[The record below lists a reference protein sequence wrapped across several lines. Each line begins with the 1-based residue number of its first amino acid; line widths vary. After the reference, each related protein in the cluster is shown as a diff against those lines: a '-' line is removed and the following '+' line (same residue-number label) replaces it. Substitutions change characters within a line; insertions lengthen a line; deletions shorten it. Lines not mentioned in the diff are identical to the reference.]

1 MGTQVDDLQIKL
13 SAEADKAN
21 KAIDLL
27 ISKLGT
33 LEGKISVFGKI
44 KSFDSV
50 KSGAASVSSTVSKE
64 MSKAADAVSRYT
76 AKAVDKSAEQIETL
90 KKSYS
95 GLGKDFEKNG
105 GFANL
110 KTPRAFEKAI
120 DDYKV
125 KIARAFEN
133 AAKADTQKGFNSA
146 IKSAIQYTNILDSL
160 NARLKD
166 IKVVENKVPNGWAE
180 EKAAIEEIRRRVQS
194 LTEEELKAAT
204 SLDKVRIRGV
214 NDSNISEI
222 EARITRINDNLRG
235 VDTGRFADYDAM
247 AKALKEDL
255 SYLQEMQSYIEQNM
269 PQYAKTIDNV
279 AEAIDHVNT
288 EIESVLSKTS
298 GGGKEA
304 EKIQLGFYSA
314 TKEISG
320 FVKVLENMKIVK
332 PRENFISLQKDIENT
347 EKRLEKLYTQ
357 MEQGMNRSG
366 NDFLRSS
373 TYKGLV
379 ADIKAAEDQLKSFA
393 KAMEGI
399 RTHEIDWGSIGSK
412 MRESFSS
419 VLGIVKNV
427 TSHVFSL
434 ANALNKRIVGGF
446 ANLARN
452 LNKTDDI
459 AKKLFKS
466 FTRVS
471 NMLRLMITR
480 MALRA
485 VITETRTSFGELLQF
500 SDKTAASFNKIRN
513 AIKYLA
519 DTIVTLTAPILNA
532 SGTFRGLGNI
542 IDMVSDKIV
551 ELINKFNQLL
561 SALLGH
567 STWIKAT
574 KQTKDYTKEVDKAG
588 KAAKKALQH
597 FDELNNLTSND
608 NNGGSGGASG
618 GGAQYQELPIDE
630 KWTDIAKWLKDQWE
644 KSDFTQLGQVL
655 GEKMRDAMNNIPWD
669 SLKETAAKVGK
680 SLGTLINGFVE
691 TPGLP
696 EAIGKAIGEAL
707 NTVVTGISN
716 FVDATHF
723 ESIGRFIGVS
733 IINAVKT
740 INWAQLK
747 STAGDI
753 GSSVAK
759 GINSFFDTGVLE
771 SIGKAVGETITAGI
785 NLWYNFVTELDFS
798 MIGKRIS
805 EGLNSFLNSMSSK
818 EFDGLSG
825 WQKLGTAISTSIT
838 GFLKTAN
845 IVLGDAETR
854 EKIANAISEFIDSI
868 SWEEI
873 YNGIKELGSNIIK
886 AVETIIKGI
895 FSSEKF
901 KTEGVGVTID
911 AGLMGISVVG
921 GVALSKTIG
930 TAISTAIGGSVGV
943 QVALVVA
950 IGAITWKIGN
960 KIYSALD
967 QQAFDMS
974 IGQQVSY
981 IANTTIGEAT
991 YAIKMMLYDPEGN
1004 PLTQFGNNTL
1014 LNMLPG
1020 GGVADFII
1028 NLKAGTFDSSLQ
1040 WIKDNNPI
1048 SKTVNVIKGSIDA
1061 AVSALA
1067 GGNSTSSL
1075 VVTVTEAVKGAA
1087 QALYNLIKGIVDF
1100 CKNPVSFTLKMIGTE
1115 TAAEKLPIIGSAL
1128 KSINNIKGKGK
1139 NGAITKKASFSLTSN
1154 VTENGQ
1160 ATKLSALTKVGASIK
1175 SLATSWGLLKTK
1187 GGTAN
1192 LTANAS
1198 WANGTKE
1205 NLETT
1210 LNNAKIS
1217 CDVTAKLKSIDYAQS
1232 QQHINANGG
1241 VYKFGNWH
1249 NIQNYAS
1256 GGTPKSAEMFIAR
1269 EAGPEL
1275 VGRLGTSTA
1284 VMNND
1289 QIVASVSNGVY
1300 KAVVAA
1306 MSNVQVGGD
1315 VNVEITGEIAPLFR
1329 AIRKEG
1335 NNYQRRTGN
1344 PVFA

>member
-1 MGTQVDDLQIKL
+1 MSTQVDDLKIKL
-13 SAEADKAN
+13 EGDVKSAEGQIDK
-21 KAIDLL
+21 I
-27 ISKLGT
+27 ISKLGQ
-33 LEGKISVFGKI
+33 LESKISSIGKDNGI
-44 KSFDSV
+44 AKSFSN
-50 KSGAASVSSTVSKE
+50 ASDGIK
-64 MSKAADAVSRYT
+64 KGIADL
-76 AKAVDKSAEQIETL
+76 DKCVGRINEIRKQVGDI
-90 KKSYS
+90 
-95 GLGKDFEKNG
+95 GKDYADKG
-105 GFANL
+105 GSNL
-110 KTPRAFEKAI
+110 KTVAQIQKAI
-120 DDYKV
+120 DNATAQMYKH
-125 KIARAFEN
+125 KEN
-133 AAKADTQKGFNSA
+133 AALAGENTKGF
-146 IKSAIQYTNILDSL
+146 
-160 NARLKD
+160 
-166 IKVVENKVPNGWAE
+166 
-180 EKAAIEEIRRRVQS
+180 
-194 LTEEELKAAT
+194 
-204 SLDKVRIRGV
+204 
-214 NDSNISEI
+214 DSNITQAIKLENHIASLQAKLNSINTETAQSETERWQSKVDAI
-222 EARITRINDNLRG
+222 DNAIARMLSKEQAGQDAVANSAAKITDETEGNYQAYHG
-235 VDTGRFADYDAM
+235 VNEEVERLM
-247 AKALKEDL
+247 
-255 SYLQEMQSYIEQNM
+255 QNM
-269 PQYAKTIDNV
+269 YGVGSAAQSTANKFG
-279 AEAIDHVNT
+279 
-288 EIESVLSKTS
+288 EIQNSANGVTTATESVDQKFSMIGATVDAFKT
-298 GGGKEA
+298 K
-304 EKIQLGFYSA
+304 
-314 TKEISG
+314 
-320 FVKVLENMKIVK
+320 LENL
-332 PRENFISLQKDIENT
+332 PYF
-347 EKRLEKLYTQ
+347 LEKLNVTKP
-357 MEQGMNRSG
+357 SKVFT
-366 NDFLRSS
+366 DTL
-373 TYKGLV
+373 
-379 ADIKAAEDQLKSFA
+379 ADIDKVEAELEKLQYQMDRGLATNTKFTSTTTFNKLKFDIQSA
-393 KAMEGI
+393 EGELDRLYSKLDEMEGH
-399 RTHEIDWGSIGSK
+399 THVVNWDMIGAK
-412 MRESFSS
+412 MKDAFGTT
-419 VLGIVKNV
+419 VGVVKNL
-427 TSHVFSL
+427 TTHVFNL
-434 ANALNKRIVGGF
+434 ANSLNKRIVGSF
-446 ANLARN
+446 ANLAKN
-452 LNKTDDI
+452 LNKTDDV

-466 FTRVS
+466 FTKVS
-471 NMLRLMITR
+471 NMLKLMITR
-480 MALRA
+480 MALRG
-485 VITETRTSFGELLQF
+485 VINEAKQGFQDLITF
-500 SDKTAASFNKIRN
+500 SDKTANSYNKIRN

-519 DTIVTLTAPILNA
+519 DSLAALTAPILNA
-532 SGTFRGLGNI
+532 STTFAGLGNI
-542 IDMVSDKIV
+542 IDFLADKIV
-551 ELINKFNQLL
+551 DLVNKINQLT

-574 KQTKDYTKEVDKAG
+574 KQTNDYANAATGAA
-588 KAAKKALQH
+588 KAAKKALQP
-597 FDELNNLTSND
+597 FDELNNLTTND

-655 GEKMRDAMNNIPWD
+655 GEKMRDALNNIPWD

-868 SWEEI
+868 SWEDI
-873 YNGIKELGSNIIK
+873 YNGIKELGGNIIK

-921 GVALSKTIG
+921 GVALAKTIG

-991 YAIKMMLYDPEGN
+991 YAIKMMFYDPDGN

-1020 GGVADFII
+1020 GGVADFIV

-1067 GGNSTSSL
+1067 SGNSATSL
-1075 VVTVTEAVKGAA
+1075 TVSVIEAVKGAA
-1087 QALYNLIKGIVDF
+1087 QALYNLISGIVNF
-1100 CKNPVSFTLKMIGTE
+1100 CKNPVSFTLKMVGTE
-1115 TAAEKLPIIGSAL
+1115 TAAEKLPIIGTAL

-1139 NGAITKKASFSLTSN
+1139 NGAITKKATFSLKSE

-1160 ATKLSALTKVGASIK
+1160 STKLSALTKVGASIK

-1205 NLETT
+1205 SLEDQLNKQNLTCKVYAEFENMSDKEYTARVQHKAV
-1210 LNNAKIS
+1210 AK
-1217 CDVTAKLKSIDYAQS
+1217 
-1232 QQHINANGG
+1232 GG
-1241 VYKFGNWH
+1241 LFSGGKWH
-1249 NIQNYAS
+1249 PITNYAS
-1256 GGTPKSAEMFIAR
+1256 GGQPKSAEMFIAR

-1275 VGRLGTSTA
+1275 VGRLGSNTA

-1306 MSNVQVGGD
+1306 MSNVQIGGD